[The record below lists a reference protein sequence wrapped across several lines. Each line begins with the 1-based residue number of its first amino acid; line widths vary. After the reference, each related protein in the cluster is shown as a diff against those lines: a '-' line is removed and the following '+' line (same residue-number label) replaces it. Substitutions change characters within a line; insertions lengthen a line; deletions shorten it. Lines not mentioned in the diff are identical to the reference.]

1 MGRFN
6 GVMEFFLSILSVAVI
21 AAGGVLIMRGELN
34 TVDLI
39 TFSLYITTFVN
50 PVRKLANFS
59 ELLANGT
66 AGFSRFLEE
75 LF

>member
-1 MGRFN
+1 MSPMTFIKPPRRKFHKAMGRFN

-39 TFSLYITTFVN
+39 TFSLYIAK
-50 PVRKLANFS
+50 PL
-59 ELLANGT
+59 
-66 AGFSRFLEE
+66 
-75 LF
+75 